1 MRLSVIVV
9 NWNTGDL
16 ICRCVESVIADLSVY
31 ADLPAGEA
39 EVFIVDSA
47 STDGSTLALQAQF
60 PQATYI
66 YSPQNIGFGPA
77 NNLALRRAT
86 GEFILLLN
94 PDTLVHPGAIESLLR
109 FMAQHPDAG
118 AAASR
123 LLNPDGSLQHSCSP
137 EPTLKGEFLR
147 LFHLGGVRPDGYYPM
162 ETWDP
167 DAPRPV
173 DVILGAC
180 MMLRKSVLDQVGYF
194 DEQFFMYNEETDL
207 CRRIRQA
214 GWKVYWAPQAQ
225 VTHYGGQS
233 TRQMAAEMFVQLYRA
248 KITYFRK
255 YHSSRTVG
263 LYKLV
268 LFMISLP
275 RLALA
280 PFARFQPG
288 GRGEKHRAIAA
299 NYQRLLRALP
309 GL

>member
-1 MRLSVIVV
+1 MRLSVVVV
-9 NWNTGDL
+9 NWNTGEL
-16 ICRCVESVIADLSVY
+16 IRRCVESVYADLS
-31 ADLPAGEA
+31 AGEA

-47 STDGSTLALQAQF
+47 STDGSTQAVQEQF

-66 YSPQNIGFGPA
+66 YSPKNIGFGPA
-77 NNLALRRAT
+77 NNLALRQAT
-86 GEFILLLN
+86 GDYLLLLN
-94 PDTLVHPGAIESLLR
+94 PDTLVHPGAIAGLLR
-109 FMAQHPDAG
+109 FMQQHPDAG

-137 EPTLKGEFLR
+137 EPTLWGEFLR
-147 LFHLGGVRPDGYYPM
+147 LFRLGGVRSDGYYAM
-162 ETWDP
+162 ETWD
-167 DAPRPV
+167 AAMPRPV

-180 MMLRKSVLDQVGYF
+180 MLVRKAVLDQVGLF

-214 GWKVYWAPQAQ
+214 GWKIYWAPQAQ

-248 KITYFRK
+248 KISYFRK
-255 YHSSRTVG
+255 YHGPLTVA
-263 LYKLV
+263 LYKLI
-268 LFMISLP
+268 LLLSGLP
-275 RLALA
+275 RLALG
-280 PFARFQPG
+280 PVARLEST

>member
-9 NWNTGDL
+9 NWNTGEL
-16 ICRCVESVIADLSVY
+16 IRRCVESVYADLSLCT
-31 ADLPAGEA
+31 DLPAGEV

-47 STDGSTLALQAQF
+47 STDGSTLALQAQY

-66 YSPQNIGFGPA
+66 FSPQNIGFGPA
-77 NNLALRRAT
+77 NNLALRQAS

-109 FMAQHPDAG
+109 FMEQYPDAG

-137 EPTLKGEFLR
+137 EPTLKGEFMR

-162 ETWDP
+162 ETWDQ
-167 DAPRPV
+167 ASPRLV

-180 MMLRKSVLDQVGYF
+180 MMLRKSVLDRVGLF

-207 CRRIRQA
+207 CRRIRLA
-214 GWKVYWAPQAQ
+214 GWKIYWTPQAA

-248 KITYFRK
+248 KIIYFRK
-255 YHSSRTVG
+255 YHSPRTVG

-268 LFMISLP
+268 LFMIGLP

-280 PFARFQPG
+280 PVARLEPS
-288 GRGEKHRAIAA
+288 GRSEKHRAIAA
-299 NYQRLLRALP
+299 NYQRLIRELP

>member
-1 MRLSVIVV
+1 MKLSVVIV

-16 ICRCVESVIADLSVY
+16 IRRCVESVY
-31 ADLPAGEA
+31 ADLPAGET
-39 EVFIVDSA
+39 EVFVVDSA
-47 STDGSTLALQAQF
+47 STDGSTLALQARF
-60 PQATYI
+60 PGANYI
-66 YSPQNIGFGPA
+66 YSPQNIGFGPS

-86 GEFILLLN
+86 GEYLLLLN
-94 PDTLVHPGAIESLLR
+94 PDTLVHPGAIRALLN
-109 FMAQHPDAG
+109 FMEQNPQVG
-118 AAASR
+118 AAAAR
-123 LLNPDGSLQHSCSP
+123 LLNPDGSLQYSCSP
-137 EPTLKGEFLR
+137 EPTLKGELLR

-162 ETWDP
+162 ETWDL
-167 DAPRPV
+167 AVPRPV
-173 DVILGAC
+173 EVILGAC
-180 MMLRKSVLDQVGYF
+180 MLVRKSVLDQAGLF

-214 GWKVYWAPQAQ
+214 GWQIFWVPQAQ

-255 YHSSRTVG
+255 YHNPITVG

-268 LFMISLP
+268 LFLTSLP

-280 PFARFQPG
+280 PVASLEPAG
-288 GRGEKHRAIAA
+288 KGEKHRAIAA
-299 NYQRLLRALP
+299 NYQRLLKALP

>member
-1 MRLSVIVV
+1 MKLSVIIV
-9 NWNTGDL
+9 NWNTGEL
-16 ICRCVESVIADLSVY
+16 IRRCVESVY
-31 ADLPAGEA
+31 ADLPEDET

-47 STDGSTLALQAQF
+47 STDGSTQMLQAHF
-60 PQATYI
+60 PQASYV

-77 NNLALRRAT
+77 NNLALRQAT
-86 GEFILLLN
+86 GDWILLLN
-94 PDTLVHPGAIESLLR
+94 PDTLVHPGAIRSLLA
-109 FMAQHPDAG
+109 FMEQHPEAG
-118 AAASR
+118 AAAAR

-137 EPTLKGEFLR
+137 EPTLGSEFLR
-147 LFHLGGVRPDGYYPM
+147 LFHLGGVRPDGYYAM
-162 ETWDP
+162 ESWDP
-167 DAPRPV
+167 TQARQV

-180 MMLRKSVLDQVGYF
+180 MLLRKPVLDQVGFF
-194 DEQFFMYNEETDL
+194 DERFFMYNEETDL

-214 GWKVYWAPQAQ
+214 GWKIYWAPQAQ

-255 YHSSRTVG
+255 YHSPLQVAA
-263 LYKLV
+263 YKLI
-268 LFMISLP
+268 LFLTSLP
-275 RLALA
+275 RLALGLVA
-280 PFARFQPG
+280 QLEPA

>member
-1 MRLSVIVV
+1 MRLSIVIV

-16 ICRCVESVIADLSVY
+16 IRRCVESVY
-31 ADLPAGEA
+31 ANLPAGET
-39 EVFIVDSA
+39 EVLIVDSA
-47 STDGSTLALQAQF
+47 STDGSTQAVQAQF
-60 PQATYI
+60 PQAIYI
-66 YSPQNIGFGPA
+66 YSSQNIGFGPA
-77 NNLALRRAT
+77 NNLALRQAA
-86 GEFILLLN
+86 GDFILLLN

-109 FMAQHPDAG
+109 FLEQNPGVG
-118 AAASR
+118 AAASK
-123 LLNPDGSLQHSCSP
+123 LLNPDGSLQYSCSP
-137 EPTLKGEFLR
+137 EPSLRGEFLR

-162 ETWDP
+162 ETWDEK
-167 DAPRPV
+167 APRAV

-180 MMLRKSVLDQVGYF
+180 MFLRKPVLDQVGLF

-214 GWKVYWAPQAQ
+214 GWKIYWAPQAQ

-255 YHSSRTVG
+255 YHGPLTVG
-263 LYKLV
+263 LYKLI
-268 LFMISLP
+268 LFLSGLP

-280 PFARFQPG
+280 PVARLEPV
-288 GRGEKHRAIAA
+288 GRGERHRVIAA